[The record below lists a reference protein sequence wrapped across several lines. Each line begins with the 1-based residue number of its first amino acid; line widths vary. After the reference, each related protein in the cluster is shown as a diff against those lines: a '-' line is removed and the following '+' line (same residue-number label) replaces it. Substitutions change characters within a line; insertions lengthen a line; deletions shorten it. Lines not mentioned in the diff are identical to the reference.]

1 MFASVEEAVAEIRR
15 GRMIVVIDDK
25 DRENEGDIVAA
36 AEQVTPEIITF
47 MATQGRGLICLPL
60 ASERVK
66 ELQLPPMVSENT
78 EHWETA
84 FTVSMDAKG
93 VSTGI
98 SAADRALTAR
108 LAADAKV
115 GPDSFVRPG
124 HIFPLEAQPGG
135 VLKRA
140 GHTEAAVDLAR
151 MAGMSPAAV
160 ICEIMKDDGTMART
174 PDLLA
179 FAEQHGLKVV
189 TIADIIHHRRQR
201 ERLVERVGEAEL
213 PTRYGHFRAIAFE
226 DVLIRSSH
234 LALVKG
240 DIDDGQPVLCRMHS
254 ECLTGDVLGS
264 LRCDCGDQLASALRR
279 IEAEGRGMLI
289 YLRGHEGRGIGLG
302 PKIAAYALQDRGLD
316 TVEANISL
324 GYPPDLRDYGIGAQ
338 ILVDLGVRS
347 LRLLTNN
354 PRKVAGL
361 EGYGI
366 SIVERVPL
374 EVEQRPEMARYLET
388 KRTKLG
394 HLLTK

>member
-1 MFASVEEAVAEIRR
+1 MFSSVEEAVADIRQ
-15 GRMIVVIDDK
+15 GRMVIVIDDK

-36 AEQVTPEIITF
+36 AELATPEIVNF

-60 ASERVK
+60 GGERVR
-66 ELQLPPMVSENT
+66 ELQLPPMAQENT
-78 EHWETA
+78 EHWGTA
-84 FTVSMDAKG
+84 FTVSIDAKG

-108 LAADAKV
+108 LAADPKV
-115 GPDSFVRPG
+115 GPDGFVRPG
-124 HIFPLEAQPGG
+124 HIFPLEAQDGG

-140 GHTEAAVDLAR
+140 GHTEAAVDLTR
-151 MAGMSPAAV
+151 MAGLAPAAV
-160 ICEIMKDDGTMART
+160 ICEVMKDDGTMART

-179 FAEQHGLKVV
+179 FAEQHQLKVV
-189 TIADIIHHRRQR
+189 TIADIIRHRRQR
-201 ERLVERVGEAEL
+201 ERLVVRVGEAEL

-226 DVLIRSSH
+226 DLLSQRQH

-240 DIDDGQPVLCRMHS
+240 NIDDGQPVLCRMHS

-264 LRCDCGDQLASALRR
+264 LRCDCGDQLAAALQR
-279 IEAEGRGMLI
+279 IEAEGRGLVI

-302 PKIAAYALQDRGLD
+302 PKIQAYALQDRGLD
-316 TVEANISL
+316 TVEANLTL
-324 GYPPDLRDYGIGAQ
+324 GYPPDMRDYGIGAQ

-366 SIVERVPL
+366 SIVERVPI
-374 EVEQRPEMARYLET
+374 EVAQRPEMARYLET

>member
-36 AEQVTPEIITF
+36 AELVTPEIITF

-179 FAEQHGLKVV
+179 FAEHHGLKVV

-226 DVLIRSSH
+226 DVLTRSSH

>member
-1 MFASVEEAVAEIRR
+1 MFASVEEAVEEIRR
-15 GRMIVVIDDK
+15 GRMIIVIDDK
-25 DRENEGDIVAA
+25 ERENEGDIVAA
-36 AEQVTPEIITF
+36 AELVTPEIITF

-124 HIFPLEAQPGG
+124 HIFPLEAQSGG

-140 GHTEAAVDLAR
+140 GHTEAAVDLAS

-179 FAEQHGLKVV
+179 FAEHHGLKVV

-201 ERLVERVGEAEL
+201 ERLVERVGEADL

-226 DVLIRSSH
+226 DVLTRSSH

-240 DIDDGQPVLCRMHS
+240 DIADGQPALCRMHS

-279 IEAEGRGMLI
+279 IEAEGRGLLI

>member
-1 MFASVEEAVAEIRR
+1 MFSSVEEAVADIRQ
-15 GRMIVVIDDK
+15 GRMVIVIDDK

-36 AEQVTPEIITF
+36 AELATPEIITF

-60 ASERVK
+60 ASERVH
-66 ELQLPPMVSENT
+66 ELQLPPMVQENT

-84 FTVSMDAKG
+84 FTVSIDAKG

-115 GPDSFVRPG
+115 GPEGFVRPG

-151 MAGMSPAAV
+151 MAGLKPAAV
-160 ICEIMKDDGTMART
+160 ICEVMKDDGNMART

-179 FAEQHGLKVV
+179 FAERHGLKVV
-189 TIADIIHHRRQR
+189 TIADIILHRRQR
-201 ERLVERVGEAEL
+201 ERLVVRVGEAEL

-226 DVLIRSSH
+226 DLLGQRQH

-264 LRCDCGDQLASALRR
+264 LRCDCGDQLAAALQR
-279 IEAEGRGMLI
+279 IEAEGRGLFI

-302 PKIAAYALQDRGLD
+302 PKIQAYALQDRGLD
-316 TVEANISL
+316 TVEANLTL

-338 ILVDLGVRS
+338 ILVNLGVRS

-366 SIVERVPL
+366 SIVERVPI

>member
-1 MFASVEEAVAEIRR
+1 MFSSVEEAVTEIRQ
-15 GRMIVVIDDK
+15 GRMVIVIDDQ
-25 DRENEGDIVAA
+25 DRENEGDLIAA
-36 AEQVTPEIITF
+36 AELATPEIVTF
-47 MATQGRGLICLPL
+47 MATQGRGLICLPMS
-60 ASERVK
+60 SERVH
-66 ELQLPPMVSENT
+66 ELKLPPMVSENT

-84 FTVSMDAKG
+84 FTVSVDAKG

-108 LAADAKV
+108 LAADPKV
-115 GPDSFVRPG
+115 GPEGFLRPG
-124 HIFPLEAQPGG
+124 HMFPLEAQPGG

-151 MAGMSPAAV
+151 MAGLYPAAV
-160 ICEIMKDDGTMART
+160 ICEVMKDDGDMART
-174 PDLLA
+174 PDLLR
-179 FAEQHGLKVV
+179 FAEQHALKVV
-189 TIADIIHHRRQR
+189 TIADIIQYRRQQ
-201 ERLVERVGEAEL
+201 EHLVQRVGEAEL

-226 DVLIRSSH
+226 DVLSQNQH

-264 LRCDCGDQLASALRR
+264 LRCDCGDQLAAALRR
-279 IEAEGRGMLI
+279 IEAEGRGVLI

-302 PKIAAYALQDRGLD
+302 PKIQAYALQDRGLD
-316 TVEANISL
+316 TVEANLSL

-366 SIVERVPL
+366 TIVERVPI
-374 EVEQRPEMARYLET
+374 EIEQRPEMARYLET

>member
-1 MFASVEEAVAEIRR
+1 MFASVEEAVAEIRQ
-15 GRMIVVIDDK
+15 GRMVIVIDDQ
-25 DRENEGDIVAA
+25 DRENEGDLVAA
-36 AEQVTPEIITF
+36 AELTTPEIITF
-47 MATQGRGLICLPL
+47 MATLGRGLICLPL
-60 ASERVK
+60 STERVH

-108 LAADAKV
+108 MAADPGV
-115 GPDSFVRPG
+115 GPEGFVRPG
-124 HIFPLEAQPGG
+124 HMFPLEAQPGG

-151 MAGMSPAAV
+151 MAGLQPAAV
-160 ICEIMKDDGTMART
+160 ICEVMLDDGTMART
-174 PDLLA
+174 PDLVR
-179 FAEQHGLKVV
+179 FAKAHRLKVV
-189 TIADIIHHRRQR
+189 TIAEIIQHRRQQ
-201 ERLVERVGEAEL
+201 EKLVQRVGEAEL

-226 DVLIRSSH
+226 EMLTGRQH

-264 LRCDCGDQLASALRR
+264 LRCDCGDQVAAALRR
-279 IEAEGRGMLI
+279 IEAEGRGLFI

-302 PKIAAYALQDRGLD
+302 PKIQAYALQDRGLD
-316 TVEANISL
+316 TVEANLSL

-338 ILVDLGVRS
+338 VLLDLGVRS

-366 SIVERVPL
+366 TIVERVPI
-374 EVEQRPEMARYLET
+374 EVERRPEMARYLET

>member
-179 FAEQHGLKVV
+179 FAEHHGLKVV

>member
-36 AEQVTPEIITF
+36 AELVTPEIITF

-179 FAEQHGLKVV
+179 FAEHHGLKVV

>member
-179 FAEQHGLKVV
+179 FAEHHGLKVV

-226 DVLIRSSH
+226 DVLTRSSH

>member
-1 MFASVEEAVAEIRR
+1 MFSSVEEAVEEIRR
-15 GRMIVVIDDK
+15 GRMVIVIDDQ
-25 DRENEGDIVAA
+25 DRENEGDLVAA
-36 AEQVTPEIITF
+36 AELITPETITF

-60 ASERVK
+60 ASERVHDLK
-66 ELQLPPMVSENT
+66 LPPMVSENT

-108 LAADAKV
+108 LAADPKA
-115 GPDSFVRPG
+115 GPDDFVRPG
-124 HIFPLEAQPGG
+124 HIFPLEAQDGG

-151 MAGMSPAAV
+151 MAGLYPAAV
-160 ICEIMKDDGTMART
+160 ICEVMKDDGSMART

-179 FAEQHGLKVV
+179 FAELHGLKVV
-189 TIADIIHHRRQR
+189 TIADIILHRRQR
-201 ERLVERVGEAEL
+201 EHLVVRVGEAEL

-226 DVLIRSSH
+226 DMLSQRQH

-240 DIDDGQPVLCRMHS
+240 DIDDGEPVLCRMHS

-264 LRCDCGDQLASALRR
+264 LRCDCGDQLAAALRH
-279 IEAEGRGMLI
+279 IEAEGRGLLI

-302 PKIAAYALQDRGLD
+302 PKIQAYALQDRGLD
-316 TVEANISL
+316 TVEANLSL

-366 SIVERVPL
+366 SIVERVPI

>member
-1 MFASVEEAVAEIRR
+1 MFSSVEEAVEEIRQ
-15 GRMIVVIDDK
+15 GRMVIVIDDQ
-25 DRENEGDIVAA
+25 DRENEGDLVAA
-36 AEQVTPEIITF
+36 AELITPETITF

-60 ASERVK
+60 ASERVHDLK
-66 ELQLPPMVSENT
+66 LPPMVSENT

-108 LAADAKV
+108 LAADPKA
-115 GPDSFVRPG
+115 GPDDFVRPG
-124 HIFPLEAQPGG
+124 HIFPLEAQDGG

-151 MAGMSPAAV
+151 MAGLYPAAV
-160 ICEIMKDDGTMART
+160 ICEVMKDDGSMART

-179 FAEQHGLKVV
+179 FAELHGLKVV
-189 TIADIIHHRRQR
+189 TIADIILHRRQR
-201 ERLVERVGEAEL
+201 EHLVVRVGEAEL

-226 DVLIRSSH
+226 DMLSQRQH

-240 DIDDGQPVLCRMHS
+240 DIDDGEPVLCRMHS

-264 LRCDCGDQLASALRR
+264 LRCDCGDQLAAALRH
-279 IEAEGRGMLI
+279 IEAEGRGLLI

-302 PKIAAYALQDRGLD
+302 PKIQAYALQDRGLD
-316 TVEANISL
+316 TVEANLSL

-366 SIVERVPL
+366 SIVERVPI

>member
-1 MFASVEEAVAEIRR
+1 MFASVEEAVEEIRR
-15 GRMIVVIDDK
+15 GRMIIVIDDK
-25 DRENEGDIVAA
+25 ERENEGDIVAA
-36 AEQVTPEIITF
+36 AELVTPEIITF

-66 ELQLPPMVSENT
+66 DLQLPPMVSENT

-179 FAEQHGLKVV
+179 FAEHHGLKVV

-226 DVLIRSSH
+226 DVLTRSSH

>member
-36 AEQVTPEIITF
+36 AELVTPEIITF

-226 DVLIRSSH
+226 DVLTRSSH

-302 PKIAAYALQDRGLD
+302 PKIATYALQDRGLD

>member
-36 AEQVTPEIITF
+36 AELVTPEIITF

-226 DVLIRSSH
+226 DVLTRSSH

>member
-36 AEQVTPEIITF
+36 AELVTPEIITF

>member
-1 MFASVEEAVAEIRR
+1 
-15 GRMIVVIDDK
+15 
-25 DRENEGDIVAA
+25 
-36 AEQVTPEIITF
+36 
-47 MATQGRGLICLPL
+47 
-60 ASERVK
+60 
-66 ELQLPPMVSENT
+66 
-78 EHWETA
+78 
-84 FTVSMDAKG
+84 
-93 VSTGI
+93 
-98 SAADRALTAR
+98 
-108 LAADAKV
+108 
-115 GPDSFVRPG
+115 
-124 HIFPLEAQPGG
+124 
-135 VLKRA
+135 
-140 GHTEAAVDLAR
+140 
-151 MAGMSPAAV
+151 MSPAAV

-179 FAEQHGLKVV
+179 FAEHHGLKVV

-201 ERLVERVGEAEL
+201 ERLVERVGEADL

-226 DVLIRSSH
+226 DVLTRSSH

-240 DIDDGQPVLCRMHS
+240 DIADGQPALCRMHS

-279 IEAEGRGMLI
+279 IEAEGRGLLI